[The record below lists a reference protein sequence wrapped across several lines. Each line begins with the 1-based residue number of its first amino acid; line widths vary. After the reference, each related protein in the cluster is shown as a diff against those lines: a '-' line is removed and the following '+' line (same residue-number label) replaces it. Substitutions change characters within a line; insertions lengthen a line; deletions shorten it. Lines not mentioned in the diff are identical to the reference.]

1 MSVLESLKKGI
12 DAYGQRKER
21 LKQRLIAKK
30 EEKLNQ
36 LRRKNGFVFRYEPF
50 DKVSDRYDRLLTQQN
65 ELKERLDELSTVNP
79 SGGWVGELFFY
90 MAEFALTFWFITFV
104 LYRLMGAEFFK
115 EQMPTFGLNISED
128 SILIF
133 IVIIESILVV
143 VFTVI
148 AKKYN
153 ENGYSIDRYRK
164 LMRFFIAMMILFLV
178 SLGGFVIVANSY

>member
-36 LRRKNGFVFRYEPF
+36 LQRKNGFVFRYEPF

-65 ELKERLDELSTVNP
+65 ELKERLDKLSTVNP
-79 SGGWVGELFFY
+79 SGGWVDELFFY

-104 LYRLMGAEFFK
+104 LY
-115 EQMPTFGLNISED
+115 
-128 SILIF
+128 
-133 IVIIESILVV
+133 
-143 VFTVI
+143 
-148 AKKYN
+148 
-153 ENGYSIDRYRK
+153 
-164 LMRFFIAMMILFLV
+164 
-178 SLGGFVIVANSY
+178 